1 MTRLTRARLFCSF
14 FFRQVQRHRLMGGK
28 QNNGTEDLPMSKE
41 NPIFPQYEEIDDT
54 VTNGDLNTEA
64 TPPES
69 QQDQPPSL
77 PEKTNVSHQT
87 NLSPPVPKSRR
98 PSDTPNMGIS
108 RLSDQQHPRRASV
121 DTGRPNAYRQR
132 QKRHNS
138 EPAPVILARQH
149 SASPS
154 TSLTEENTPLGTH
167 PSAISAHP
175 NRVYSNMQSSEI
187 TYQSNHLPETDMP
200 QTTIDIPQTIL
211 EQEDNVQPTVAK
223 IPEESRDEGG

>member
-1 MTRLTRARLFCSF
+1 
-14 FFRQVQRHRLMGGK
+14 MGSK
-28 QNNGTEDLPMSKE
+28 QNNATEDLPMTYE
-41 NPIFPQYEEIDDT
+41 NPLVPQYEEIDDT
-54 VTNGDLNTEA
+54 QRKSGSVTNGDLNTKA

-77 PEKTNVSHQT
+77 PEKTDVRHQT
-87 NLSPPVPKSRR
+87 NLSPPVLKSRR
-98 PSDTPNMGIS
+98 PSDTPDMGIS
-108 RLSDQQHPRRASV
+108 QLSDQQYPRRVSV

-138 EPAPVILARQH
+138 EPAPVIRARRH
-149 SASPS
+149 STSPS
-154 TSLTEENTPLGTH
+154 TPLTEENTPLGTH

-187 TYQSNHLPETDMP
+187 TDQSNHLPETDMP
-200 QTTIDIPQTIL
+200 QKTIDIPQTIL

-223 IPEESRDEGG
+223 IPEESHDEGG